1 MAIYRLIL
9 LAINLELS
17 NSLCY
22 TKNMNQTIFTILNNH
37 EMEDEQV
44 AKSREKLIATIK
56 YEFANAD
63 EVLAKAFELV
73 GQNINPLKM
82 EDGII
87 RFPIIPVRRDEG
99 LHIRKHTMSQIPY
112 IHSHTFYE
120 LIFVNKGKCIQLIDD
135 KKVILNQGDLCILSP
150 QIMHAIMPSTEN
162 DVIIKIVI
170 PIDVFN
176 HINVNA
182 HFDEPITMIR
192 DVSTETEYLLFKIL
206 KESFASDDYVNAT
219 IENYLALLFVELVRS
234 KNIDSIFLEKIT
246 QYIYANME
254 DATLDNLAKSLGYNK
269 SYLSRIINQK
279 TNKSFSELL
288 TEIRMQK
295 ASQMIF
301 DNIRIDDIAQA
312 VGYKNT
318 SGFYK
323 QFNKYYGMTPNE
335 FKQLL

>member
-1 MAIYRLIL
+1 
-9 LAINLELS
+9 
-17 NSLCY
+17 
-22 TKNMNQTIFTILNNH
+22 
-37 EMEDEQV
+37 MEDEQV

>member
-1 MAIYRLIL
+1 
-9 LAINLELS
+9 
-17 NSLCY
+17 
-22 TKNMNQTIFTILNNH
+22 MNETIFTILNNH
-37 EMEDEQV
+37 EIEDEQV

-82 EDGII
+82 EDGVI
-87 RFPIIPVRRDEG
+87 RFPIIPIRRDDG
-99 LHIRKHTMSQIPY
+99 LHVRKHTTSQIPY

-120 LIFVNKGKCIQLIDD
+120 LIFVNKGKCIQLIDNQ
-135 KKVILNQGDLCILSP
+135 KVILNQGDLCILSP
-150 QIMHAIMPSTEN
+150 QIKHAIMPSTEK

-170 PIDVFN
+170 PIDVYN
-176 HINVNA
+176 HINANV
-182 HFDEPITMIR
+182 HFDEPITMMRNVRI
-192 DVSTETEYLLFKIL
+192 ETEYLLFKIL
-206 KESFASDDYVNAT
+206 KESFARDDYNDVT

-279 TNKSFSELL
+279 TNKSFSDLL

-295 ASQMIF
+295 AGQMIF

-323 QFNKYYGMTPNE
+323 QFNKYYGVTPNE
-335 FKQLL
+335 LKQLL

>member
-1 MAIYRLIL
+1 
-9 LAINLELS
+9 
-17 NSLCY
+17 
-22 TKNMNQTIFTILNNH
+22 
-37 EMEDEQV
+37 MEDEQV

-82 EDGII
+82 EDGVI
-87 RFPIIPVRRDEG
+87 RFPIVPIRKDEG
-99 LHIRKHTMSQIPY
+99 LHVRKHTMSQIPY

-150 QIMHAIMPSTEN
+150 QTKHAIMPSTEK
-162 DVIIKIVI
+162 DVIIKIVM
-170 PIDVFN
+170 PIDVYN
-176 HINVNA
+176 HINAKVR
-182 HFDEPITMIR
+182 FDEPITIINS
-192 DVSTETEYLLFKIL
+192 VSTETEYLLFKIL
-206 KESFASDDYVNAT
+206 KESFASDDFIDVT

-246 QYIYANME
+246 QYIYANTE
-254 DATLDNLAKSLGYNK
+254 NATLDNLAKSLGYNK

-279 TNKSFSELL
+279 TNKSFSDLL

-295 ASQMIF
+295 AGQMIF

>member
-1 MAIYRLIL
+1 
-9 LAINLELS
+9 
-17 NSLCY
+17 
-22 TKNMNQTIFTILNNH
+22 
-37 EMEDEQV
+37 MEDEQV

-135 KKVILNQGDLCILSP
+135 KKIILNQGDLCILSP
-150 QIMHAIMPSTEN
+150 QIKHAIMPSTEK

-170 PIDVFN
+170 PVDIYN
-176 HINVNA
+176 HINANV
-182 HFDEPITMIR
+182 HFDEPITIINN
-192 DVSTETEYLLFKIL
+192 VSTETEYLLFKIL

-295 ASQMIF
+295 ASQMMF

-323 QFNKYYGMTPNE
+323 QFNKYYGMTPNK

>member
-1 MAIYRLIL
+1 
-9 LAINLELS
+9 
-17 NSLCY
+17 
-22 TKNMNQTIFTILNNH
+22 MNETIFAILNNH
-37 EMEDEQV
+37 EIEDEKV
-44 AKSREKLIATIK
+44 AKSREKLIETIK

-63 EVLAKAFELV
+63 EILAKAFDLIE
-73 GQNINPLKM
+73 QNINPLET
-82 EDGII
+82 EDGVV
-87 RFPIIPVRRDEG
+87 RFPIIPIRKDEG
-99 LHIRKHTMSQIPY
+99 LHVRKHTTSQIPY

-135 KKVILNQGDLCILSP
+135 KKIIMNQGDLCILSP
-150 QIMHAIMPSTEN
+150 QIKHAIMPSTEK

-192 DVSTETEYLLFKIL
+192 NVSIETEYLLFKTL
-206 KESFASDDYVNAT
+206 KESFASDDLINVT

-254 DATLDNLAKSLGYNK
+254 NATLDNLAKSLGYNK

-279 TNKSFSELL
+279 TNKSFSDLL
-288 TEIRMQK
+288 TEIRMQR

-323 QFNKYYGMTPNE
+323 QFKKYYGMTPIE
-335 FKQLL
+335 LKQLV

>member
-1 MAIYRLIL
+1 
-9 LAINLELS
+9 
-17 NSLCY
+17 
-22 TKNMNQTIFTILNNH
+22 MNETIFTILNNH
-37 EMEDEQV
+37 EIEDEVV

-73 GQNINPLKM
+73 GQNINPLKT
-82 EDGII
+82 EDGVI
-87 RFPIIPVRRDEG
+87 RFPIIPIRKDEG
-99 LHIRKHTMSQIPY
+99 LHVRKHTTSQIPY

-120 LIFVNKGKCIQLIDD
+120 LIFVNKGNCIQLIDD
-135 KKVILNQGDLCILSP
+135 KKVIMNQGDLCILSP
-150 QIMHAIMPSTEN
+150 QIKHAIMPSTEK

-176 HINVNA
+176 HINANA

-192 DVSTETEYLLFKIL
+192 NVSIETEYLLFKIL
-206 KESFASDDYVNAT
+206 KESFASDDFINVT

-254 DATLDNLAKSLGYNK
+254 DATLDHLAKSLGYNN

-323 QFNKYYGMTPNE
+323 QFNKYYGMTPIE
-335 FKQLL
+335 LKQLV

>member
-1 MAIYRLIL
+1 
-9 LAINLELS
+9 
-17 NSLCY
+17 
-22 TKNMNQTIFTILNNH
+22 MNETITTILNNH
-37 EMEDEQV
+37 EMEDEVV
-44 AKSREKLIATIK
+44 AKSREKLIETIK

-73 GQNINPLKM
+73 GQNINPLKT
-82 EDGII
+82 EDGVI
-87 RFPIIPVRRDEG
+87 RFPIIPIRKDEG
-99 LHIRKHTMSQIPY
+99 LHVRKHTTSQIPY

-120 LIFVNKGKCIQLIDD
+120 LIFVNKGNCIQLIDD
-135 KKVILNQGDLCILSP
+135 KKVIMNQGDLCILSP
-150 QIMHAIMPSTEN
+150 HIKHAIMPSTEK
-162 DVIIKIVI
+162 DVVIKIVI

-176 HINVNA
+176 HINVNE
-182 HFDEPITMIR
+182 HFDEPITMMR
-192 DVSTETEYLLFKIL
+192 NVSIETEYLLFKIL
-206 KESFASDDYVNAT
+206 KESFVCDDFIDVT

-246 QYIYANME
+246 QYIYANIE
-254 DATLDNLAKSLGYNK
+254 NATLDNLAKSLGYNK

-279 TNKSFSELL
+279 TNKSFSDLL

-295 ASQMIF
+295 AGQMIF

>member
-1 MAIYRLIL
+1 
-9 LAINLELS
+9 
-17 NSLCY
+17 
-22 TKNMNQTIFTILNNH
+22 MNETIITILNNH

-73 GQNINPLKM
+73 GQNINLLKT
-82 EDGII
+82 EDGVI
-87 RFPIIPVRRDEG
+87 RFPIIPIRKDEG
-99 LHIRKHTMSQIPY
+99 LHVRKHTTSQIPY

-120 LIFVNKGKCIQLIDD
+120 LIFVNKGNCIQLIDD
-135 KKVILNQGDLCILSP
+135 KKVIMNQGDLCILSP
-150 QIMHAIMPSTEN
+150 QIKHAIMPSTEK
-162 DVIIKIVI
+162 DVILKIVI
-170 PIDVFN
+170 PVDVYN
-176 HINVNA
+176 RINAKV
-182 HFDEPITMIR
+182 HFDDPITIINN
-192 DVSTETEYLLFKIL
+192 VSTETEYLLFKIL
-206 KESFASDDYVNAT
+206 KESFARDDYNDVT

-254 DATLDNLAKSLGYNK
+254 DATLDNLAKSLGYNN

-323 QFNKYYGMTPNE
+323 QFNKYYGMTPIE
-335 FKQLL
+335 FKQLV

>member
-1 MAIYRLIL
+1 
-9 LAINLELS
+9 
-17 NSLCY
+17 
-22 TKNMNQTIFTILNNH
+22 
-37 EMEDEQV
+37 MEDEQV

-63 EVLAKAFELV
+63 EVLAKVFELV

-82 EDGII
+82 EDGVI
-87 RFPIIPVRRDEG
+87 RFPIIPIRRDEG
-99 LHIRKHTMSQIPY
+99 LHVRKHTMSQIPY

-150 QIMHAIMPSTEN
+150 QIKHAIMPSTEK

-170 PIDVFN
+170 PVDIFN
-176 HINVNA
+176 HINTNV
-182 HFDEPITMIR
+182 HFDEPITIINN
-192 DVSTETEYLLFKIL
+192 VSTETEYLLFKIL
-206 KESFASDDYVNAT
+206 KESFARDDFIDVT
-219 IENYLALLFVELVRS
+219 IQNYLALLFVELVRS

-254 DATLDNLAKSLGYNK
+254 NATLDNLAKSLGYNK

-288 TEIRMQK
+288 TEIRMQR

>member
-1 MAIYRLIL
+1 
-9 LAINLELS
+9 
-17 NSLCY
+17 
-22 TKNMNQTIFTILNNH
+22 MNETIITILNNH

-73 GQNINPLKM
+73 GQNINPLKT
-82 EDGII
+82 EDGVI
-87 RFPIIPVRRDEG
+87 RFPIIPIRKDEG
-99 LHIRKHTMSQIPY
+99 LHVRKHTTSQIPY

-120 LIFVNKGKCIQLIDD
+120 LIFVNKGNCIQLIDD
-135 KKVILNQGDLCILSP
+135 KKVIMNQGDLCILSP
-150 QIMHAIMPSTEN
+150 QIKHAIMPSTEK

-170 PIDVFN
+170 PVDVYN
-176 HINVNA
+176 HINAKV
-182 HFDEPITMIR
+182 HFDDPITIINN
-192 DVSTETEYLLFKIL
+192 VSTETEYLLFKIL
-206 KESFASDDYVNAT
+206 KESFARDDYIDVT

-254 DATLDNLAKSLGYNK
+254 DATLDHLAKSLGYNK

-323 QFNKYYGMTPNE
+323 QFNKYYGMTPIE
-335 FKQLL
+335 LKQLV

>member
-1 MAIYRLIL
+1 
-9 LAINLELS
+9 
-17 NSLCY
+17 
-22 TKNMNQTIFTILNNH
+22 MNQTIFTILNNH

-82 EDGII
+82 EDGVI
-87 RFPIIPVRRDEG
+87 RFPIIPARRDEG
-99 LHIRKHTMSQIPY
+99 LHVRKHTTSQIPY

-176 HINVNA
+176 YINGNA

-192 DVSTETEYLLFKIL
+192 NVSTETEYLLFKIL
-206 KESFASDDYVNAT
+206 KESFASDDYVNVT

>member
-234 KNIDSIFLEKIT
+234 KNIDSIF
-246 QYIYANME
+246 
-254 DATLDNLAKSLGYNK
+254 
-269 SYLSRIINQK
+269 
-279 TNKSFSELL
+279 
-288 TEIRMQK
+288 
-295 ASQMIF
+295 
-301 DNIRIDDIAQA
+301 
-312 VGYKNT
+312 
-318 SGFYK
+318 
-323 QFNKYYGMTPNE
+323 
-335 FKQLL
+335 

>member
-1 MAIYRLIL
+1 
-9 LAINLELS
+9 
-17 NSLCY
+17 
-22 TKNMNQTIFTILNNH
+22 MNETIFTILNNH

-73 GQNINPLKM
+73 GRNINPLKM
-82 EDGII
+82 EDGVI
-87 RFPIIPVRRDEG
+87 RFPIIPIRRDEG
-99 LHIRKHTMSQIPY
+99 LHVRKHTMSQIPY

-120 LIFVNKGKCIQLIDD
+120 VIFVNKGKCIQLIDD

-150 QIMHAIMPSTEN
+150 QTKHAIMPSTEK

-170 PIDVFN
+170 PTYVYN
-176 HINVNA
+176 HINSNS
-182 HFDEPITMIR
+182 HFDEPITIINN
-192 DVSTETEYLLFKIL
+192 VSTETEYLLFKIL
-206 KESFASDDYVNAT
+206 KESFVCDDFIDTT
-219 IENYLALLFVELVRS
+219 IENYLALLLIELARS

-288 TEIRMQK
+288 TEIRMQR

-335 FKQLL
+335 LKQLL

>member
-1 MAIYRLIL
+1 
-9 LAINLELS
+9 
-17 NSLCY
+17 
-22 TKNMNQTIFTILNNH
+22 MNQTIFTILNNH

>member
-1 MAIYRLIL
+1 
-9 LAINLELS
+9 
-17 NSLCY
+17 
-22 TKNMNQTIFTILNNH
+22 
-37 EMEDEQV
+37 MEDEQV

-73 GQNINPLKM
+73 GQNINPLKT
-82 EDGII
+82 ENGVI
-87 RFPIIPVRRDEG
+87 RFPIIPIRKDEG
-99 LHIRKHTMSQIPY
+99 LHVRKHTTSQIPY

-135 KKVILNQGDLCILSP
+135 KRVIMNQGDLCILSP
-150 QIMHAIMPSTEN
+150 QIKHAIMPSTEK

-192 DVSTETEYLLFKIL
+192 NVSIETEYLLFKIL
-206 KESFASDDYVNAT
+206 KESFASDDYIDVT

-254 DATLDNLAKSLGYNK
+254 DATLDNLAKSLGYNN

-323 QFNKYYGMTPNE
+323 QFNKYYGMTPIE
-335 FKQLL
+335 FKQLV

>member
-1 MAIYRLIL
+1 
-9 LAINLELS
+9 
-17 NSLCY
+17 
-22 TKNMNQTIFTILNNH
+22 MNQTIFTILNNH

-234 KNIDSIFLEKIT
+234 KNIDSIF
-246 QYIYANME
+246 
-254 DATLDNLAKSLGYNK
+254 
-269 SYLSRIINQK
+269 
-279 TNKSFSELL
+279 
-288 TEIRMQK
+288 
-295 ASQMIF
+295 
-301 DNIRIDDIAQA
+301 
-312 VGYKNT
+312 
-318 SGFYK
+318 
-323 QFNKYYGMTPNE
+323 
-335 FKQLL
+335 

>member
-1 MAIYRLIL
+1 
-9 LAINLELS
+9 
-17 NSLCY
+17 
-22 TKNMNQTIFTILNNH
+22 
-37 EMEDEQV
+37 MEDEQV

-135 KKVILNQGDLCILSP
+135 KKIILNQGDLCILSP
-150 QIMHAIMPSTEN
+150 QIKHAIMPSTEK

-170 PIDVFN
+170 PVDIYN
-176 HINVNA
+176 HINANV
-182 HFDEPITMIR
+182 HFDEPITIINN
-192 DVSTETEYLLFKIL
+192 VSTETEYLLFKIL

-246 QYIYANME
+246 QYVYANTE

>member
-1 MAIYRLIL
+1 
-9 LAINLELS
+9 
-17 NSLCY
+17 
-22 TKNMNQTIFTILNNH
+22 MNETIFAILNNH
-37 EMEDEQV
+37 EIEDEKV
-44 AKSREKLIATIK
+44 AKSREKLIETIK

-63 EVLAKAFELV
+63 EVLAKAFDLMK
-73 GQNINPLKM
+73 QNINPLKT
-82 EDGII
+82 EDGVI
-87 RFPIIPVRRDEG
+87 RFPIIPIRKDER
-99 LHIRKHTMSQIPY
+99 LHVRKHTTSQIPY

-120 LIFVNKGKCIQLIDD
+120 LIFVNKGNCIQLIDD
-135 KKVILNQGDLCILSP
+135 QKVIMNQGDLCILSP
-150 QIMHAIMPSTEN
+150 QIKHAIMPSTEK

-192 DVSTETEYLLFKIL
+192 NVSIETEYLLFKIL
-206 KESFASDDYVNAT
+206 KESFASDDFIDVT

-254 DATLDNLAKSLGYNK
+254 DATLDNLAKSLGYNN

-323 QFNKYYGMTPNE
+323 QFKKYYGMTPIE
-335 FKQLL
+335 LKQLV

>member
-1 MAIYRLIL
+1 
-9 LAINLELS
+9 
-17 NSLCY
+17 
-22 TKNMNQTIFTILNNH
+22 MNETIFTILNNH
-37 EMEDEQV
+37 EIEDEKV

-73 GQNINPLKM
+73 GQNINPLKT
-82 EDGII
+82 EDGVI
-87 RFPIIPVRRDEG
+87 RFPIIPIRKDEG
-99 LHIRKHTMSQIPY
+99 LHVRKHTTSQIPY

-120 LIFVNKGKCIQLIDD
+120 LIFVNKGNCIQLIDD
-135 KKVILNQGDLCILSP
+135 KKVIMNQGDLCILSP
-150 QIMHAIMPSTEN
+150 QIKHAIMPSTEK

-192 DVSTETEYLLFKIL
+192 NMSIETEYLLFKIL
-206 KESFASDDYVNAT
+206 KESFVCDDFIDVT

-234 KNIDSIFLEKIT
+234 KNIDSIFLERIT

-323 QFNKYYGMTPNE
+323 QFNKYYGMTPIE
-335 FKQLL
+335 FKQLI

>member
-1 MAIYRLIL
+1 
-9 LAINLELS
+9 
-17 NSLCY
+17 
-22 TKNMNQTIFTILNNH
+22 MNETIFTILNNH

-73 GQNINPLKM
+73 GQNINPLKT
-82 EDGII
+82 ENGVI
-87 RFPIIPVRRDEG
+87 RFPIIPIRKDEG
-99 LHIRKHTMSQIPY
+99 LHVRKHTTSQIPY

-135 KKVILNQGDLCILSP
+135 KRVIMNQGDLCILSP
-150 QIMHAIMPSTEN
+150 QIKHAIMPSTEK

-192 DVSTETEYLLFKIL
+192 NVSIETEYLLFKIL
-206 KESFASDDYVNAT
+206 KESFASDDYIDVT

-254 DATLDNLAKSLGYNK
+254 DATLDNLAKSLGYNN

-323 QFNKYYGMTPNE
+323 QFNKYYGMTPIE
-335 FKQLL
+335 FKQLV

>member
-1 MAIYRLIL
+1 
-9 LAINLELS
+9 
-17 NSLCY
+17 
-22 TKNMNQTIFTILNNH
+22 MNETIFTILNNH
-37 EMEDEQV
+37 EIEDEKV
-44 AKSREKLIATIK
+44 AQSREKLIETIK

-63 EVLAKAFELV
+63 EVLAKAFDLMK
-73 GQNINPLKM
+73 QNINPLKTG
-82 EDGII
+82 DGVI
-87 RFPIIPVRRDEG
+87 RFPIIPIRKDEG
-99 LHIRKHTMSQIPY
+99 LHVRKHTTSQIPY

-135 KKVILNQGDLCILSP
+135 KRVIMNQGDLCILSP
-150 QIMHAIMPSTEN
+150 QIKHAIMPSTEK

-192 DVSTETEYLLFKIL
+192 NVSIETEYLLFKIL
-206 KESFASDDYVNAT
+206 KESFVCDDFIDVT

-254 DATLDNLAKSLGYNK
+254 DATLDNLAKSLGYNN

-323 QFNKYYGMTPNE
+323 QFKKYYGMTPIE
-335 FKQLL
+335 LKQLV

>member
-1 MAIYRLIL
+1 
-9 LAINLELS
+9 
-17 NSLCY
+17 
-22 TKNMNQTIFTILNNH
+22 MNQTIFTILNNH

-99 LHIRKHTMSQIPY
+99 LHIRKHTTSQIPY

-135 KKVILNQGDLCILSP
+135 KKIILNQGDLCILSP
-150 QIMHAIMPSTEN
+150 QIEHAIMPSTEK
-162 DVIIKIVI
+162 DIIIKIVI

-192 DVSTETEYLLFKIL
+192 NVSTETEYLLFKIL

-323 QFNKYYGMTPNE
+323 QFNKYYGMTPNK

>member
-1 MAIYRLIL
+1 
-9 LAINLELS
+9 
-17 NSLCY
+17 
-22 TKNMNQTIFTILNNH
+22 MNETIFTILNNH
-37 EMEDEQV
+37 EIEDEKV

-73 GQNINPLKM
+73 GQNINPLKT
-82 EDGII
+82 EDGVI
-87 RFPIIPVRRDEG
+87 RFPIIPIRKDEG
-99 LHIRKHTMSQIPY
+99 LHVRKHTTSQIPY

-120 LIFVNKGKCIQLIDD
+120 LIFVNKGNCIQLIDD

-150 QIMHAIMPSTEN
+150 QIKHAIMPSTEK

-192 DVSTETEYLLFKIL
+192 NVSIETEYLLFKIL
-206 KESFASDDYVNAT
+206 KESFASDDFINVT

-246 QYIYANME
+246 QYLYANME
-254 DATLDNLAKSLGYNK
+254 DATLDNLAKSLGYNN

-323 QFNKYYGMTPNE
+323 QFNKYYGMTPIE
-335 FKQLL
+335 FKQLV

>member
-1 MAIYRLIL
+1 
-9 LAINLELS
+9 
-17 NSLCY
+17 
-22 TKNMNQTIFTILNNH
+22 MNETIFTILNNH

-73 GQNINPLKM
+73 GQNINPLKT
-82 EDGII
+82 ENGVI
-87 RFPIIPVRRDEG
+87 RFPIIPIRKDEG
-99 LHIRKHTMSQIPY
+99 LHVRKHTTSQIPY

-135 KKVILNQGDLCILSP
+135 NRVIMNQGDLCILSP
-150 QIMHAIMPSTEN
+150 QIKHAIMPSTEK

-192 DVSTETEYLLFKIL
+192 NVSIETEYLLFKIL
-206 KESFASDDYVNAT
+206 KESFASDDYIDVT

-254 DATLDNLAKSLGYNK
+254 DATLDNLAKSLGYNN

-323 QFNKYYGMTPNE
+323 QFNKYYGMTPIE
-335 FKQLL
+335 FKQLV